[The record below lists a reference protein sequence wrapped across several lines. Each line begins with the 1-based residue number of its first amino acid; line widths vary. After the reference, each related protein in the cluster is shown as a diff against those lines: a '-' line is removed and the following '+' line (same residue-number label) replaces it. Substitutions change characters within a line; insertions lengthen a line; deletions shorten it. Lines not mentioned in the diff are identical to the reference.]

1 MVAAVNERGKQM
13 AAVKPRG
20 KVPKEASVDEII
32 EIKTL
37 LRHPMHSGR
46 MKDADGKTIP
56 RQIIKNFM
64 VTFNG
69 ALIFSVDIEPS
80 ISSNPYIVFPYKAKE
95 SGTFEFVWTEDTGT
109 KFKMEKT
116 IKVS

>member
-1 MVAAVNERGKQM
+1 M
-13 AAVKPRG
+13 ATVKPRG
-20 KVPKEASVDEII
+20 KVPKQASIDDII

-56 RQIIKNFM
+56 RKIIKNFM

-69 ALIFSVDIEPS
+69 TLVFSVDIEPS

-109 KFKMEKT
+109 EYKMSKKIT
-116 IKVS
+116 VS